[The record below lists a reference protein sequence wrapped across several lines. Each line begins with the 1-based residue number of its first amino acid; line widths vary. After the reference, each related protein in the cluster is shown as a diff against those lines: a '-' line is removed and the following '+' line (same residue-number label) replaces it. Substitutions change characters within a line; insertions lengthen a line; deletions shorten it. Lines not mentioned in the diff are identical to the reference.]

1 MTLRARFGP
10 CFLVSLGNGD
20 GSTERNE
27 ILSRFNLAIDIAT
40 ISCVCVSTVLSRL
53 PRLSSNRARTSRD
66 HRHAITLRVDAPL
79 SFLRSP
85 ARRNSVVM
93 APTVSAAWNGDGGP
107 SRGHPFPSAGQE
119 GASTV
124 ARSLKL
130 FSHNR
135 KARGSADGSPLAAR
149 RVASFSPSSGS
160 PSGSTRR
167 MG

>member
-1 MTLRARFGP
+1 MTLGARFGP

-40 ISCVCVSTVLSRL
+40 ISCVCVSAVLSRL
-53 PRLSSNRARTSRD
+53 PRLSSNRAR
-66 HRHAITLRVDAPL
+66 RHAITLRVDAPL
-79 SFLRSP
+79 SFLRPP

-107 SRGHPFPSAGQE
+107 PPLPSAGQE

-149 RVASFSPSSGS
+149 RVASFSPS
-160 PSGSTRR
+160 GSTRR